1 MSESNRPGMLYIR
14 ACRRLGKVPRDTGRE
29 KKLVMDMK
37 RLSTEIRE
45 LEAKVNSTRIAD
57 PDFRDAAASAELE
70 NKRKKLA
77 RLERIREQRAFRRA
91 MRITGMGLRVEEVV
105 RFSSVMA
112 AIAMLAALPVAFF
125 ISILLGLGLFMAIAA
140 CAGASMAS
148 GLAVFTLLV
157 TYPERLARGLE
168 TEAFGAA
175 PEVINYIVMS
185 MELSPSL
192 DRAVEF
198 AAANADGPM
207 AAELRSIV
215 WNVKARRFTTTEEA
229 LISYADELR
238 ETNEELA
245 SAMYSIL
252 SAVKDREREKARSGL
267 RQACDTVLTGTRQR
281 VEGFAASLGTPA
293 TVLFSLGI
301 LLPMI
306 IGSMLPMLSMGGFDM
321 GVQEQQAAE
330 GSWIPTLVLSILL
343 MNLAFPL
350 AAFAYASSILSRRP
364 GIHTVSEPAK
374 EGRASATI
382 MAAVIIGASALLA
395 FITGRYL
402 EFWGLE
408 WSVAALLLLSG
419 LVVGIRHALTPGKS
433 PTDVRKVEKLE
444 EQIPD
449 MLFQLGSRLG
459 EGQALERAIED
470 AAETLS
476 GTEIGNFLV
485 SILARMRRGGN
496 SLGDVLFSD
505 DGIVAVHPSRK
516 LRAALRLAVEA
527 AGKDPETAAGMLI
540 TMSNHMRELASSDR
554 EMRIK
559 LRSTVDSMKNTAILF
574 GPVIMGVTVGLYGLL
589 SETFSGMN
597 GSAAMPTPYFIMII
611 GIYLMATVA
620 TIMYFCS
627 GIERGRGHWKRDVA
641 TALPLSAM
649 IFCAASLGSM
659 MAFG

>member
-1 MSESNRPGMLYIR
+1 MSEHDGPGMLYLK
-14 ACRRLGKVPRDTGRE
+14 ACRRLGKVPYDTERE
-29 KKLVMDMK
+29 RKLAMDMK
-37 RLSTEIRE
+37 RLSAEIRE
-45 LEAKVNSTRIAD
+45 LEAKVSSSRIAD
-57 PDFRDAAASAELE
+57 PDFMDQTTSTELE
-70 NKRKKLA
+70 NKQKKLA
-77 RLERIREQRAFRRA
+77 RLVRIHEQKDFRRA

-105 RFSSVMA
+105 RFSSTMA
-112 AIAMLAALPVAFF
+112 AIAVLAALPAAVC
-125 ISILLGLGLFMAIAA
+125 ISLLLGLGPFIAMAA
-140 CAGASMAS
+140 CAGTSIGF
-148 GLAVFTLLV
+148 GLAVFILLV
-157 TYPERLARGLE
+157 TYPERLAKSLE

-175 PEVINYIVMS
+175 PEVINYMVMS

-198 AAANADGPM
+198 AAANAEGPM

-215 WNVKARRFTTTEEA
+215 WNVKARKFATTEEA
-229 LISYADELR
+229 LISYADELG

-245 SAMYSIL
+245 SAVYSIL
-252 SAVKDREREKARSGL
+252 SAAKDREREKARSGL
-267 RQACDTVLTGTRQR
+267 RRACDTVLTGTRQR

-306 IGSMLPMLSMGGFDM
+306 IGSMLPMLSMGGFDT
-321 GVQEQQAAE
+321 GIQEQQAPE
-330 GSWIPTLVLSILL
+330 GSWVPTLVLSILL

-350 AAFAYASSILSRRP
+350 AAFAYAGSILSRRP
-364 GIHTVSEPAK
+364 GIHTVSELAGAGK
-374 EGRASATI
+374 GSGT
-382 MAAVIIGASALLA
+382 MKAAAIIGIFALLA
-395 FITGRYL
+395 YLTGRYL
-402 EFWGLE
+402 NFWGLE

-419 LVVGIRHALTPGKS
+419 LAIGIRHALIPGKS

-449 MLFQLGSRLG
+449 MLFQMGSRLG
-459 EGQALERAIED
+459 EGQALERAMED
-470 AAETLS
+470 VAETLS
-476 GTEIGNFLV
+476 GTEIGNFLADV
-485 SILARMRRGGN
+485 LARMRRSGN

-505 DGIVAVHPSRK
+505 EGTVTVHPSMK
-516 LRAALRLAVEA
+516 LRAALRLTVEA
-527 AGKDPETAAGMLI
+527 AGKDPEIAAGMLI

-597 GSAAMPTPYFIMII
+597 GSAAMPAPYFIIII
-611 GIYLMATVA
+611 GIYLLATVA

-627 GIERGRGHWKRDVA
+627 GIERGRGHWRRDVA

-649 IFCAASLGSM
+649 IFCAASLGSL